1 MHIAFVIQF
10 VALGEYC
17 NCGDLVTL
25 GVSRHLDGLVIGLI
39 GEGIW

>member
-1 MHIAFVIQF
+1 MHTAFEIRF
-10 VALGEYC
+10 VALGEDC
-17 NCGDLVTL
+17 DCGNLVTL